1 VLKRILSL
9 YLAGYVLVLTLV
21 LVLGLLAITSMNRLH
36 RATTDLYA
44 HPFTVN
50 NAALEAQSN
59 ILWIRDNALDMVAS
73 HDPQEIE
80 KLLQEAAGRDKQVR
94 ERIGVVETN
103 FLGDRE
109 RVSEIQHLLD
119 EWRQLREREAALVKQ
134 GNRKMADA
142 IAAGQGASLF
152 KRLSADM
159 DYVIDHTRQRA
170 ANFVAE
176 ANEESSVN
184 IVRTRWLLAG
194 LIALISVIGW
204 IVARST
210 ISVIRREERA
220 AQALR
225 QYSNQ
230 LEEANKEL
238 ESFSYSI
245 AHDLRVP
252 LRGIDGFTRILL
264 DEYQGQ
270 LDAEGQR
277 LLNVVRASTRRMSQ
291 LIDDILD
298 FTRLGRKE
306 PGMEEVDMEASVR
319 TAMHELAPA
328 LAGRKIDI
336 DIARLPPAS
345 GDAAMLHQ
353 VWNRLLGNAIKFT
366 RPKPEATIQI
376 GGRIEGKEAVFQVA
390 DNGVGFDM
398 QYAAKL
404 FGVFQRLHSLE
415 EFEGTGIGLAIVKR
429 IIAKH
434 GGRVWAEGKVNE
446 GATVYFALPLKEKD
460 HG

>member
-1 VLKRILSL
+1 MLKRILSL
-9 YLAGYVLVLTLV
+9 YVASYVLVLTLV

-36 RATTDLYA
+36 RVTTDLYA
-44 HPFTVN
+44 QPFTVN

-59 ILWIRDNALDMVAS
+59 ILWIRDNALDMVATDNP
-73 HDPQEIE
+73 HEID
-80 KLLQEAAGRDKQVR
+80 KLLHEAAERDRQVR
-94 ERIGVVETN
+94 ERIHVVETN
-103 FLGDRE
+103 FLGNRE
-109 RVSEIQHLLD
+109 RVNEIQHLLD

-134 GNRKMADA
+134 GNRKMADSL
-142 IAAGQGASLF
+142 AANQGTSLF

-159 DYVIDHTRQRA
+159 DYVIGNTRQRA
-170 ANFVAE
+170 ADFVAE

-194 LIALISVIGW
+194 LIALVSVIGW
-204 IVARST
+204 IVARRT
-210 ISVIRREERA
+210 AAVIRREEQA
-220 AQALR
+220 AQTLR
-225 QYSNQ
+225 QYSNR

-306 PGMEEVDMEASVR
+306 PGMEKVDMAASAH
-319 TAMHELAPA
+319 TAMQELAPT
-328 LAGRKIDI
+328 LAGREIRI
-336 DIARLPPAS
+336 DIARLPAVH

-353 VWNRLLGNAIKFT
+353 VWIRLLGNAIKFT
-366 RPKPEATIQI
+366 RPKPEAAIRI
-376 GGRIEGKEAVFQVA
+376 GGRIEGREAVFHMQ

-446 GATVYFALPLKEKD
+446 GATVYFALPLKEEN